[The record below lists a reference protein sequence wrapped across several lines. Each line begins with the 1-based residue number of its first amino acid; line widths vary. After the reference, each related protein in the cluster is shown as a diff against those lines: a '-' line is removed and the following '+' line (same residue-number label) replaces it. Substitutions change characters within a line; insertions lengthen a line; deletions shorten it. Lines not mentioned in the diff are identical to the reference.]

1 MAVLLAGAS
10 ATLLAGAALLAGCGT
25 PPELDDP
32 AGPTAPPPSSSASG
46 LPPRPSGAPGLPVT
60 PSAGFG
66 DTVAVSCA
74 GQPDQAELLDLL
86 RDEGLLGAGT
96 EAQVVTG
103 PLCAGDWQYAV
114 VTVPDL
120 DPLQVVTR
128 GEAGALQL
136 VTAGTDVCTP
146 EVRIQAPAG
155 IRQVTACL
163 N

>member
-1 MAVLLAGAS
+1 MAALAAGVALLAS
-10 ATLLAGAALLAGCGT
+10 ATLLAGCGA
-25 PPELDDP
+25 PPDLDDP
-32 AGPTAPPPSSSASG
+32 AGPTAPPPSGSASG
-46 LPPRPSGAPGLPVT
+46 LPPLPSGAPGLPVT

-86 RDEGLLGAGT
+86 RAEGLLGADAD
-96 EAQVVTG
+96 AQVVTG
-103 PLCAGDWQYAV
+103 PLCAGDWQYTV

-120 DPLQVVTR
+120 DPLQVVTQ

-146 EVRIQAPAG
+146 EVRVQAPGG
-155 IRQVTACL
+155 IRDLAACL
-163 N
+163 S